1 MMEGH
6 INEYMCGILNI
17 WCVCLCVEKN
27 VIVYAVI
34 DKLRVD
40 ELELAS

>member
-6 INEYMCGILNI
+6 INEYMCGILDI
-17 WCVCLCVEKN
+17 WCVCVFGNEML
-27 VIVYAVI
+27 IVYAVI